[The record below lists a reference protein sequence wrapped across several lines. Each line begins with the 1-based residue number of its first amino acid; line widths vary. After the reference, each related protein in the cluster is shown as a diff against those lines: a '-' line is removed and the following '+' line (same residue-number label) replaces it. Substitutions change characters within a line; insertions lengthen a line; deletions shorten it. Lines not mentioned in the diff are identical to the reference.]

1 MRWEILDRYLLHEC
15 SLAERA
21 QVEQWLAKAPAR
33 RKLLEQLSRSEA
45 ADSAASRARKAVVWD
60 QLERELDQGLKLSGD
75 DA

>member
-1 MRWEILDRYLLHEC
+1 MRWELLDRYLLREC

-21 QVEQWLAKAPAR
+21 QVEQWLAKSPAR

-45 ADSAASRARKAVVWD
+45 ADSGASHARKAAVWD
-60 QLERELDQGLKLSGD
+60 RLERELDQGLKLSGD